1 MKIKKRSGFFTSA
14 PPDGLRLP
22 PVLFRVHFSRHLLVD
37 AVEFG
42 LVFLAGALQIEAFV
56 NPCFTQFVEYGL
68 VRVAFPSAVKVVAF
82 YFDVASISRFRKMVE
97 AVASVGGVGSQADGL
112 VFVDGMGDGDDTHE
126 QVSLVWRFEIDAI
139 SWNRIPEITC
149 TAVIVRTL

>member
-22 PVLFRVHFSRHLLVD
+22 PVLFRVHFIRHLLVD

-42 LVFLAGALQIEAFV
+42 LVAFAGALQVQAFV
-56 NPCFTQFVEYGL
+56 NPRFTQFVEYGL
-68 VRVAFPSAVKVVAF
+68 VCVRLPSAVDVMAF
-82 YFDVASISRFRKMVE
+82 YFDVASIACFGKMVE

-139 SWNRIPEITC
+139 SWSR
-149 TAVIVRTL
+149 VYS